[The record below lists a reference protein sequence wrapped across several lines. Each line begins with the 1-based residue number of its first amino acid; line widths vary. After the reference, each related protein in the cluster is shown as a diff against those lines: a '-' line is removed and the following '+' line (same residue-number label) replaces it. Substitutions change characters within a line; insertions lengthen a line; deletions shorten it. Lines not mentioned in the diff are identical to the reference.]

1 MLKEFKGKAPE
12 LAGEVFVA
20 EGAVIIGDVRID
32 DGSSVWF
39 GAVIR
44 GDVNWIRIGRNVN
57 VQDGAVL
64 HVDPHAPLDIGDDV
78 TIGHRAVLHGCT
90 IGNRVLIGMG
100 SIVLDGAV
108 IEDGAIVGAGAL
120 VPQGKRIP
128 AGSLAVGVPAKV
140 VRELS
145 PEEVQGIERSALGYR
160 RLWQENYRV

>member
-1 MLKEFKGKAPE
+1 MLREFKGKSPE
-12 LAGEVFVA
+12 LAGDVFVA
-20 EGAVIIGDVRID
+20 DGAHIIGDVMIQ

-44 GDVNWIRIGRNVN
+44 GDVNRIRIGCNVN

-64 HVDPHAPLDIGDDV
+64 HVDPHAPLNIGDDV

-100 SIVLDGAV
+100 SIVLDGAI
-108 IEDGAIVGAGAL
+108 IEDGAIIGAGAL

-128 AGSLAVGVPAKV
+128 AGSLAVGMPAKV

-145 PEEVQGIERSALGYR
+145 PEEAAGIERSAQGYR
-160 RLWQENYRV
+160 RLWQEHYRD